1 MYSIS
6 IETGISPDGDTKM
19 KTIEEVREMTNEQ
32 ILVEMR
38 KIAGNQISNNYNE
51 SKEAAMYFAVMCQRT
66 GKDLKPKIKT
76 MGYGI
81 YEEAET
87 EGWF

>member
-6 IETGISPDGDTKM
+6 IETGISPKGDTKM

-66 GKDLKPKIKT
+66 GKDPKPKIKA